1 MVHLPQLDSGGSK
14 AVKKLLEFTVAVLV
28 FAFSAALAQTNWNMH
43 VAWPETNFHT
53 QGTLKLAE
61 LVNEKTG
68 GSLNITVNAGGSLGF
83 QGQEVLGAVRDG
95 TLPIAE
101 DLMSNAQGNEPILG
115 LTALPLLVG
124 SYDEAWALY
133 QAAKPAYEEVLA
145 RNNQML
151 LYTSPWP
158 PSGMYTET
166 ALTAPSNLEGLKMRT
181 YDANSAEFAKG
192 LGAEGLAIPFSELYT
207 ALSTG
212 LIDAVLTSSQSG
224 VDASLW
230 EVTNDFT
237 RIDYAFP
244 LNMATVNLD
253 AFDALSEEEQAAL
266 LEAAAEVE
274 TIQWEASSGADD
286 ASVATLEENGITV
299 SGEVTPE
306 LQTAM
311 DAVAANLEASWLEL
325 AGDAGA
331 NVLGSYRQ

>member
-1 MVHLPQLDSGGSK
+1 MKRL
-14 AVKKLLEFTVAVLV
+14 
-28 FAFSAALAQTNWNMH
+28 FAFTFVLLSCTLSVAQTNWNMH

-53 QGTLKLAE
+53 QGTLELAN
-61 LVNEKTG
+61 LVSEKTG
-68 GSLNITVNAGGSLGF
+68 GSLTITVNAGGSLGF

-101 DLMSNAQGNEPILG
+101 NLMSNAQGDEPILG

-124 SYDEAWALY
+124 SYEEAQALY
-133 QAAKPAYEEVLA
+133 QAAKPAYEEALA

-158 PSGMYTET
+158 PSGMYTE
-166 ALTAPSNLEGLKMRT
+166 AAITAPSDLAGLKMRT
-181 YDANSAEFAKG
+181 YDANSAEFAAG

-212 LIDAVLTSSQSG
+212 LINAVLTSSQSG

-230 EVTNDFT
+230 EVTDTFT

-244 LNMATVNLD
+244 LNMVTVNMD
-253 AFDALSEEEQAAL
+253 AFNALSEEEQTAL

-274 TIQWEASSGADD
+274 AMQWEVSSSADD
-286 ASVATLEENGITV
+286 TSAATLEENGMTV
-299 SGEVTPE
+299 SGDVAPE

-311 DAVAANLEASWLEL
+311 DEVAAELEASWLEL
-325 AGDAGA
+325 AGDAGTA
-331 NVLGSYRQ
+331 VLDSYRQ